1 MKTMAQQR
9 GFTLIELI
17 ITLVVAGVLLA
28 VAIPGFTEMIKNNR
42 LATAANAF
50 VTSANIARSEA
61 IKRGVRVTVCKSAD
75 GVNCTTSNDWEQGWI
90 VFADLDNNATF
101 DAGDTL
107 IRVHEGLPGTVTM
120 KGGGNVADY
129 LSFVGTGQ
137 SQLTNGSA
145 QSGTVSLCDDRSGDF
160 GKDLAMS
167 ATGRISLTTKVTCP

>member
-1 MKTMAQQR
+1 MKKMALQR

-17 ITLVVAGVLLA
+17 VTMVVAGVLLA
-28 VAIPGFTEMIKNNR
+28 VAIPSFTEMIKNNR
-42 LATAANAF
+42 LATSANSF
-50 VTSANIARSEA
+50 VTAANIARSEA

-75 GVNCTTSNDWEQGWI
+75 GAACTTSDDWDQGWI
-90 VFADLDNNATF
+90 VFADLDNNATV

-107 IRVHEGLPGTVTM
+107 IRVYEGLPGTVTM

-137 SQLTNGSA
+137 SQLTDGST
-145 QSGTVSLCDDRSGDF
+145 QSGTISLCDDRSGDF
-160 GKDLAMS
+160 GKDLDVS